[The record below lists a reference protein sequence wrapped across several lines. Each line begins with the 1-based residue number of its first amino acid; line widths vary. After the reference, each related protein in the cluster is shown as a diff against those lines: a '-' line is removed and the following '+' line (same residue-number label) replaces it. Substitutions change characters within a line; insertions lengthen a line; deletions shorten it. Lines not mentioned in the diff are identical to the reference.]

1 MKSLLLK
8 ISLISLT
15 FSSSIL
21 AQTDSTKRF
30 TISNVEATVG
40 LGLHPTGNMYGFRL
54 GLKDNL
60 NPNRDIRVWFNSTKL
75 IGDNTTRQILAGIG
89 IRKKA
94 LELQNGVSGFWGL
107 SVFGGYEKKLSE
119 YQILGFVVE
128 GKKSRFVAGLE
139 GNVEAEKGLI
149 VMGFRYRVNPLSL
162 AEKSYALIS
171 LGYRFD
177 ARLFRLKK

>member
-15 FSSSIL
+15 FSSPIL

-30 TISNVEATVG
+30 TISNVEANLG
-40 LGLHPTGNMYGFRL
+40 LGLHPTGNIYGFRL

-75 IGDNTTRQILAGIG
+75 IGENTTRQILAGIG

-94 LELQNGVSGFWGL
+94 FELENGVSGFLGL
-107 SVFGGYEKKLSE
+107 SVFGGHEKKLNE
-119 YQILGFVVE
+119 YQVLGFVVE
-128 GKKSRFVAGLE
+128 GKQSRFVAGIE
-139 GNVEAEKGLI
+139 GNIEAEKGPI
-149 VMGFRYRVNPLSL
+149 VVGFRYRVSPLSL
-162 AEKSYALIS
+162 AEKSYALVS
-171 LGYRFD
+171 VGYRFD
-177 ARLFRLKK
+177 AQLFRLKK

>member
-8 ISLISLT
+8 ILLIFLT
-15 FSSSIL
+15 FSSPIL
-21 AQTDSTKRF
+21 AQTDSIKRF
-30 TISNVEATVG
+30 TISNVEANLG
-40 LGLHPTGNMYGFRL
+40 LGLHPTGNVYGFRL

-60 NPNRDIRVWFNSTKL
+60 KPNRDIRVWFNSAKL

-94 LELQNGVSGFWGL
+94 LELQNGISGFLGL
-107 SVFGGYEKKLSE
+107 SVFGGHEKKLSE
-119 YQILGFVVE
+119 YQVLGFVVE
-128 GKKSRFVAGLE
+128 GKQSRFVTGLE
-139 GNVEAEKGLI
+139 GNVEAEKGPI